1 MGNQQIKKL
10 ASFTESLVI
19 LTPFTSSSGYQTQWF
34 IKHARSHTHTHTLP
48 QPSAL
53 DTQDL
58 SVSFY
63 GYSTQHFEND
73 TFPNKDSIPQTYK
86 HKCQLSSTKPFCES
100 PMRVTLTML
109 DFLEV

>member
-1 MGNQQIKKL
+1 M
-10 ASFTESLVI
+10 
-19 LTPFTSSSGYQTQWF
+19 
-34 IKHARSHTHTHTLP
+34 HTHTHTHAHKHTLP

-53 DTQDL
+53 NTQDL

-86 HKCQLSSTKPFCES
+86 HTGQLNSTKPFCE
-100 PMRVTLTML
+100 PAMRVTLTML
-109 DFLEV
+109 DFLGEA